1 MGIRPRRLQH
11 IGLVAHDL
19 EAMVEFYCEVLGLQI
34 SDRMPYPADYP
45 ISEAVFLRCNQD
57 HHVISMFG
65 LHNPPPLDAGPSVGK
80 LGMHHIAFELG
91 SFDELRAAVRYL
103 RAESIPI
110 RSVRHGGPGCQMR
123 VYFWD
128 PEYNLIELY
137 WALDQIG
144 WDGRA
149 RPWPPM
155 EEIDIETFDIEAWL
169 DWKGP
174 QFSTEAEAA
183 HTADDWEVVTPVIH
197 ASEIA
202 RTPAQPRDP
211 GLV

>member
-11 IGLVAHDL
+11 IGLVARDL
-19 EAMVEFYCEVLGLQI
+19 EAMVEFYCDTIGLQI
-34 SDRMPYPADYP
+34 SDRMPYPDDYP
-45 ISEAVFLRCNQD
+45 ITEAVFLRCNSE

-65 LHNPPPLDAGPSVGK
+65 LRNPPELDPDGPTVDK
-80 LGMHHIAFELG
+80 LGVHHVAFELG
-91 SFDELRAAVRYL
+91 TFDELRAAVRYL
-103 RAESIPI
+103 KAESIPV

-137 WALDQIG
+137 WALDTIG

-155 EEIDIETFDIEAWL
+155 EEIDIETFDVEAWL

-174 QFSTEAEAA
+174 QFTTDAVEA
-183 HTADDWEVVTPVIH
+183 HGADDWVTVTPVST
-197 ASEIA
+197 ATDTPGTRA
-202 RTPAQPRDP
+202 RLRRSRA
-211 GLV
+211 